1 MSRKNRNVTLP
12 KAALVAVLLLVS
24 GLSARGQSDDA
35 PPGQWRIAGQNLNN
49 SWSQPAERTISPANV
64 SGLTQ
69 KWVFTTGGDVSATP
83 TVDGNAVYFPDWGGN
98 LFAVEKESGRLIW
111 SHKISDYDGV
121 EGAISRV
128 SPAVDGNQVI
138 IGDIESSKLVHKGA
152 NVIAVDRQSGTLRW
166 MTQVDAHPAA
176 IITGSPVIFD
186 GVVYIG
192 VSSSEETLAL
202 DPSYPCCSFRGSM
215 VALNEKTGAI
225 LWKTF
230 DMPDNGGQIGGYSG
244 GAIWQPPRD

>member
-1 MSRKNRNVTLP
+1 MSKTNRSVSWS
-12 KAALVAVLLLVS
+12 KAALVAALLTVS

-49 SWSQPAERTISPANV
+49 SWSQPAEHTISPTNV
-64 SGLTQ
+64 SGLKP
-69 KWVFTTGGDVSATP
+69 KWVFTTSGDVSATP
-83 TVDGNAVYFPDWGGN
+83 TVDGNAVFFPDWGGN
-98 LFAVEKESGRLIW
+98 LYAVEKESGRLIW

-152 NVIAVDRQSGTLRW
+152 NVIAVDRQSGTIRW
-166 MTQVDAHPAA
+166 MTQVDTHPAA

-202 DPSYPCCSFRGSM
+202 DPNYPCCSFLGSM
-215 VALNEKTGAI
+215 VARNEKTGPI
-225 LWKTF
+225 LCKTF
-230 DMPDNGGQIGGYSG
+230 ALPDNGG
-244 GAIWQPPRD
+244 

>member
-1 MSRKNRNVTLP
+1 MGASEIPKPSSRRLMRIPTKNYDASLSR
-12 KAALVAVLLLVS
+12 AALISVLSL
-24 GLSARGQSDDA
+24 GMALSAQSESDESRS
-35 PPGQWRIAGQNLNN
+35 GQWRIAGQNLSN
-49 SWSQPAERTISPANV
+49 SWSQPAERSITPANV
-64 SGLTQ
+64 NGLTP

-98 LFAVEKESGRLIW
+98 LFAVEKNSGRLIW

-121 EGAISRV
+121 NGAISRL

-166 MTQVDAHPAA
+166 MTQVDPHPAA

-202 DPSYPCCSFRGSM
+202 
-215 VALNEKTGAI
+215 
-225 LWKTF
+225 
-230 DMPDNGGQIGGYSG
+230 
-244 GAIWQPPRD
+244 